1 MINLGLFFCIK
12 SRQTICMRHHSHYIL
27 VFFIALSTLNL
38 AGCTIYRSPERKDFE
53 AEYPDFKVK
62 NLQIKSCS
70 HTSVIQNASAS
81 KLVYIEPEK
90 YSIWEHQ
97 INQTSVFESNNF
109 KGEYCIYEYIK
120 SDI

>member
-1 MINLGLFFCIK
+1 MRNMISNFIIFITTFSL
-12 SRQTICMRHHSHYIL
+12 L
-27 VFFIALSTLNL
+27 VLSS
-38 AGCTIYRSPERKDFE
+38 CTVYRSPERKDFE
-53 AEYPDFKVK
+53 SEYQGFKVK

-70 HTSVIQNASAS
+70 PESVIQQATAS

-97 INQTSVFESNNF
+97 VNQTSVFESNNF

>member
-1 MINLGLFFCIK
+1 MRILCI
-12 SRQTICMRHHSHYIL
+12 STLVVMTALSSL
-27 VFFIALSTLNL
+27 VFS
-38 AGCTIYRSPERKDFE
+38 GCTVYRSPERKDFE
-53 AEYPDFKVK
+53 SEYTGFKVK

-70 HTSVIQNASAS
+70 PESLIRLATAS
-81 KLVYIEPEK
+81 KLVYMEPEK

-97 INQTSVFESNNF
+97 VNQVSIFESNNF

>member
-1 MINLGLFFCIK
+1 MRTLCIY
-12 SRQTICMRHHSHYIL
+12 TL
-27 VFFIALSTLNL
+27 VAFTTLSSLALS
-38 AGCTIYRSPERKDFE
+38 GCTVYRSPERKDFE
-53 AEYPDFKVK
+53 SEYTGFKVK
-62 NLQIKSCS
+62 NLQIQSCS
-70 HTSVIQNASAS
+70 HESVIVHATAS

-97 INQTSVFESNNF
+97 VKQVSVFESNNF

>member
-1 MINLGLFFCIK
+1 
-12 SRQTICMRHHSHYIL
+12 MRHRSHYIL
-27 VFFIALSTLNL
+27 VFFTALSLL
-38 AGCTIYRSPERKDFE
+38 SFSSCTVYRSPERKDFE
-53 AEYPDFKVK
+53 AEYTDFKVQ

-70 HTSVIQNASAS
+70 NTSVIPHASAS

-97 INQTSVFESNNF
+97 VNQASVFESNNF
-109 KGEYCIYEYIK
+109 KGEYCIYEYIN